1 MFNIGYTGTFLHF
14 ANPYFLQHTCPDQ
27 EISMRDNTEWR
38 HLNKLGMLDPDGEAW
53 RIKYEDKYVIP
64 APVEDIVDIKLVLTK
79 DSTNRDIMG
88 AGAIYR
94 RAELYNGGTYKVLLL
109 ILSDIEYQ

>member
-1 MFNIGYTGTFLHF
+1 MK
-14 ANPYFLQHTCPDQ
+14 
-27 EISMRDNTEWR
+27 DNTEWR
-38 HLNKLGMLDPDGEAW
+38 QLNKLGMLDPDGEAW

-64 APVEDIVDIKLVLTK
+64 APIEDKVDLKLVLTK

-94 RAELYNGGTYKVLLL
+94 RAELYNGGTYKVQISYLKNQKSFTHTC
-109 ILSDIEYQ
+109 ISNKMD